1 MWLPFTV
8 DQLFSFG
15 EYGFGLDLVVM
26 FLTGIIAYAILIVI
40 ELGSIKILK
49 MFVLK
54 CIRRFVNHD
63 NNDDSA
69 PMDDDVLAEKIRIEQ
84 MTDVELKS
92 QAMILKNV
100 SKYYGQFKAVKNVSF
115 SIKGF
120 VFHHY

>member
-1 MWLPFTV
+1 
-8 DQLFSFG
+8 
-15 EYGFGLDLVVM
+15 M